1 VSDRTADR
9 PVPPLARAS
18 ARKRTYTDNG
28 TNDGTSTERRTTP
41 RGGTLGGSNR
51 MLSTRDVAAILS
63 IPERTVRG
71 KWLEW
76 ELPAYKIG
84 KHLRWR
90 ERDRS
95 QSSSLAN
102 SGVNRRTRPRPEIG
116 TGVAGIRGRAGLQA
130 GAMRYQP
137 NDNHAQGAYAAA
149 RPGCGK
155 HLTAE
160 GRPSPPGLIAAPC
173 RTSPGRDRS

>member
-1 VSDRTADR
+1 MVI
-9 PVPPLARAS
+9 VPPIVPSRPSHARLHVN
-18 ARKRTYTDNG
+18 ART
-28 TNDGTSTERRTTP
+28 RTTGRTMGRARSVAQRP
-41 RGGTLGGSNR
+41 AGAPSAAPTGR
-51 MLSTRDVAAILS
+51 STRDVAAISS

-160 GRPSPPGLIAAPC
+160 GGPSPPGLIAAPC